1 MTPEFVRKLVRYGYV
16 PFMLL
21 GLNGAAYYTV
31 THVQSHLWI
40 ALAIL
45 ALLLLAFGTAF
56 FAERIQ
62 PWYAE
67 WNEPHGDDQ
76 TNLFHVLVY
85 ELQNVN
91 GILAIPLMGWLF
103 SGGLNAGIWPRDW
116 PILAQWALAI
126 VLADFGLMYLHYL
139 SHRFPLLW
147 RLHAVH
153 HGVERL
159 YGFNGLVR
167 HPLHQ
172 VIDMILATGPLAIAG
187 MPVDVAI
194 LLGFSISVQ
203 LIVQHSNVAYAL
215 GPLRNHLAIG
225 QIHHL
230 HHVNWG
236 TEGDCNFGLFFNIWD
251 RMLGTFHPEPP
262 RPITAND
269 MGIDEIP
276 QFPKSYV
283 DQLVLPWR
291 YKPGQGVQDLSRPV
305 TAAAQARAIH
315 DAAE

>member
-1 MTPEFVRKLVRYGYV
+1 MTSGFLRTLVRYGYL

-21 GLNGAAYYTV
+21 GLNGAAYYVV
-31 THVQSHLWI
+31 TRFESHLLI
-40 ALAIL
+40 VLTIV
-45 ALLLLAFGTAF
+45 ALLVIAFVTAHL
-56 FAERIQ
+56 AERIL

-67 WNEPHGDDQ
+67 WNEPHDDDQ
-76 TNLFHVLVY
+76 TNLIHVLVY
-85 ELQNVN
+85 ELQNAN
-91 GILAIPLMGWLF
+91 GVLAIPLLGWLF

-139 SHRFPLLW
+139 SHRYPLLW

-172 VIDMILATGPLAIAG
+172 VIDMVLATGPLAIAG
-187 MPVDVAI
+187 MPVQVAL
-194 LLGFSISVQ
+194 LLGFAISIQ

-262 RPITAND
+262 RPITAKD
-269 MGIDEIP
+269 MGIDELP
-276 QFPKSYV
+276 QFPKSYL

-291 YKPGQGVQDLSRPV
+291 YKPGQGVQDLRRPP
-305 TAAAQARAIH
+305 TAAAQARALH